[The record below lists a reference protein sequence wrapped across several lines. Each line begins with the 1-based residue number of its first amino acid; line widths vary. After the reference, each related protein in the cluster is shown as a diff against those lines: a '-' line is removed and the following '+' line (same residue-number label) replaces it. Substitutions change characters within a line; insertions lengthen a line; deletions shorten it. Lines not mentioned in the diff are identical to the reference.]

1 MFQIPVFYL
10 DFVAWRLGVD
20 LLRPRTWH
28 SVTRGPAW
36 LLEHVILEVL
46 SNQLRALKAR
56 AQTFLSWGVR
66 WATATWQSVA
76 RDKLHSCNPFELA
89 SAAVLVSC
97 RCAEA
102 STCEAG
108 SASDG
113 VLAKLRCV
121 RTNLHE
127 HRGEPAAECGKLL
140 HPGVLHV
147 RGQGSIVC
155 NLWSLSCMQLLL
167 CRFV

>member
-1 MFQIPVFYL
+1 M
-10 DFVAWRLGVD
+10 
-20 LLRPRTWH
+20 
-28 SVTRGPAW
+28 
-36 LLEHVILEVL
+36 
-46 SNQLRALKAR
+46 
-56 AQTFLSWGVR
+56 
-66 WATATWQSVA
+66 
-76 RDKLHSCNPFELA
+76 
-89 SAAVLVSC
+89 LVSC

-121 RTNLHE
+121 RANLHE
-127 HRGEPAAECGKLL
+127 HWGEPAAECSKLL

-155 NLWSLSCMQLLL
+155 NLWSLSCMQLLFANL
-167 CRFV
+167 SKPLAAPCMNARCCRADNYGRNVESAGHVSDMVAASPHAAVLVSGTCNCNAGWMGIRDWPHLGNALILL